1 MIDVSKT
8 YPRVRHCRYLK
19 TPVGTTWG
27 PRKISDLEMI
37 LIVEGGFHYI
47 DQQGIVSANPADIIT
62 IEPDKEHLF
71 ACKTGSPDGIHICA
85 HFDLLDEDG
94 QACLVNQLDYN
105 LKRCVT
111 AENFE
116 YLRMLFEQAAH
127 AFASYSKFHAD
138 IVNATVRL
146 IWLHVIQK
154 CSSRLV
160 DNMSQNFQQMVDF
173 VRSNITKPINRQ
185 DIARHVGY
193 TPEHVNYLFKKEL
206 GITPSRFINRER
218 VIRAFNLLCEE
229 DVSIKQA
236 AMQSGFSSDYYFCR
250 VFKDIFGHSPGQIK
264 KYLRRNIKHYYG
276 KYQP

>member
-1 MIDVSKT
+1 MIDISKT
-8 YPRVRHCRYLK
+8 YPRVRHCRHLK

-27 PRKISDLEMI
+27 PRMISDLEMI
-37 LIVEGGFHYI
+37 LIVQGVFHYI
-47 DQQGIVSANPADIIT
+47 DTQGIVIANPGDIVT
-62 IEPDKEHLF
+62 IEPDREHLF
-71 ACKTGSPDGIHICA
+71 VCKKGSPDGIHICA
-85 HFDLLDEDG
+85 HFDLLDMNG
-94 QACLVNQLDYN
+94 QSCLINQLDYT

-111 AENFE
+111 ADNFD
-116 YLRMLFEQAAH
+116 YVRMLFERAARD
-127 AFASYSKFHAD
+127 FASYSKFHAD

-146 IWLHVIQK
+146 VWLHVIQK
-154 CSSRLV
+154 CSSRLI
-160 DNMSQNFQQMVDF
+160 DGMSHNFQEMVDYIQA
-173 VRSNITKPINRQ
+173 NITKPINRQ

-218 VIRAFNLLCEE
+218 VIHAFNLLCQE

-264 KYLRRNIKHYYG
+264 KYLRRDIKHYYG
-276 KYQP
+276 KYQ